1 MRRFTEKLLAS
12 IKPKR
17 SKSVHPNSKYF
28 QSNVF
33 ENYFEQPEIQLH
45 SIAYRDSCSVAASP
59 MNNDLILVYSKAED
73 SLHFVDTK
81 EAESFISQISLNG
94 SPQAL
99 SIAESIKL
107 NTSSGINDA
116 VFLDSE
122 EVLIFITPDGLVQ
135 KWNAKTREL

>member
-1 MRRFTEKLLAS
+1 
-12 IKPKR
+12 
-17 SKSVHPNSKYF
+17 
-28 QSNVF
+28 
-33 ENYFEQPEIQLH
+33 
-45 SIAYRDSCSVAASP
+45 